1 MKDRPP
7 TFRGKFTSRTAR
19 LILAA
24 VMLGDVTFSAT
35 PPVWAQSSATDANA
49 KRDTEEKDD
58 CVRNLKLIYAAIQAY
73 KFEHK
78 DVPNWLSD
86 LVPQYLADTSVL
98 ICPVCKRTGETETSP
113 LADPRVPSSYV
124 YQFSPVPLE
133 KNYANWTWRDWKRR
147 QMGLVGSSVPL
158 VCCRHHG
165 VVLNLAF
172 DGRVYESSGPWESLL
187 TNQINIADLTA
198 AAIFSADPTHLAQ
211 HLATN
216 TDSVAPPFPP
226 RDLQAA
232 PGLIDLAPYYNVHLT
247 DSWLSGTNNNLAAL
261 TPGIQILAGVM
272 FDARGLIQLA
282 GKKESSKHFPAIVPG
297 IKVQQKCQRLHFL
310 HACAFGNSDDNE
322 GHEIGYYVVH
332 FADKKDANIP
342 IIFSRD
348 VRDWW
353 HSRPSESAGE
363 EGLTVAWTGTNPAS
377 AGKSIRLFTTAWV
390 NPSPD
395 VQIDSIDF
403 VSHMDGPAPFVV
415 AITAD

>member
-1 MKDRPP
+1 MKERPL
-7 TFRGKFTSRTAR
+7 TLRGTIKSRTAR

-24 VMLGDVTFSAT
+24 VIGAVTTSAT
-35 PPVWAQSSATDANA
+35 PLLRAQSSATDANA
-49 KRDTEEKDD
+49 KRDAEEKND
-58 CVRNLKLIYAAIQAY
+58 CIRNLKLIYAAIQAY
-73 KFEHK
+73 KSDHK

-86 LVPQYLADTSVL
+86 LVPQYIADTGVL
-98 ICPVCKRTGETETSP
+98 ICPACRRTGETETSS
-113 LADPRVPSSYV
+113 LADPRIPSSYI
-124 YQFSPVPLE
+124 YQFSAVPLE
-133 KNYANWTWRDWKRR
+133 NKFANWTWRDWKRR

-172 DGRVYESSGPWESLL
+172 DGKIYESSGPWESLL
-187 TNQINIADLTA
+187 TNQVNIAELTA
-198 AAIFSADPTHLAQ
+198 EAIFSADPNHVAQ
-211 HLATN
+211 HSATN
-216 TDSVAPPFPP
+216 TDSVPPPYPP

-232 PGLIDLAPYYNVHLT
+232 PGLIDLTAYYNVHLT
-247 DSWLSGTNNNLAAL
+247 DSWLSGTNNNLAAI
-261 TPGIQILAGVM
+261 TPGIQLLAGVT

-282 GKKESSKHFPAIVPG
+282 GKKDSSKHFPTIVTG
-297 IKVQQKCQRLHFL
+297 IKVQQKCQKLHFL

-353 HSRPSESAGE
+353 RSRPNEGAGE
-363 EGLTVAWTGTNPAS
+363 DGLTVAWTGTNPA
-377 AGKSIRLFTTAWV
+377 AGNKQVRLFTTAWV

-395 VQIDSIDF
+395 VQIDTIDF